1 MYVILHRLRNVWKR
15 IVNQGLLFLTA
26 VMLLWLSGCG
36 SREEE
41 IPIDFPFYETDDYSL
56 ALAAA
61 EGDEY
66 VLLFRD
72 GDGQILQQIP
82 CGKLKEPV
90 TFSYDGI
97 AYGSWT
103 DLEIFSADSDTGLL
117 FLWGDER
124 FAEEPVLIPR
134 YAEAREGAMLTVSES
149 GDTQEKKIYQ
159 LNQFRNR
166 VEEVRGWSLEQD
178 SGILRIWDSLRRQC
192 LFEGK
197 IALDEEREPQNREY
211 YEYLF
216 WRGRDL
222 LWHYSAS
229 STVRVWEDSGA
240 AEYEGRT
247 AFLENC
253 GYAGEAPFYQYYDRF
268 QNLQLELYLD
278 EEEQRYYGIAY
289 IHRINSD
296 LEPVVDML
304 GFAGHGIGEERW
316 EEGQTF
322 ALPFA
327 GDAGGAE
334 EGYRETVEYTESGK
348 PDHFLAQGMTDDCGV
363 ETLSNLVEIDF
374 IYREDG
380 TLFCRDYQ
388 HDARTFGSNL
398 CGRDSF
404 YDEKERL
411 IYENGYLT
419 HGSCEFYYVYAGEEE
434 KPVYRLYLD
443 YNGGYVFP
451 ELARLYD
458 SGQ

>member
-1 MYVILHRLRNVWKR
+1 MDVRLHRRRNVWKR
-15 IVNQGLLFLTA
+15 IMNQGLFFLSA

-41 IPIDFPFYETDDYSL
+41 IPIDFPFYETDDYTL
-56 ALAAA
+56 VLAAA

-72 GDGQILQQIP
+72 GDRQILQQIP

-117 FLWGDER
+117 FLWKDER
-124 FAEEPVLIPR
+124 FAEEPVQIPR
-134 YAEAREGAMLTVSES
+134 YAEVREGAMLTVSES

-159 LNQFRNR
+159 LNQSRNR
-166 VEEVRGWSLEQD
+166 VEEVRGWSLERG
-178 SGILRIWDSLRRQC
+178 SGMLRIEDRLRQQC
-192 LFEGK
+192 LFEGQ
-197 IALDEEREPQNREY
+197 IALDEEGEPQNREY

-222 LWHYSAS
+222 LWEYPSS
-229 STVRVWEDSGA
+229 STVGVWEDSGA
-240 AEYEGRT
+240 AEYESRT

-268 QNLQLELYLD
+268 DNLQLELYLD

-304 GFAGHGIGEERW
+304 GFAGHGIGKEQW

-327 GDAGGAE
+327 GDVGGAE
-334 EGYRETVEYTESGK
+334 DGYRETVEYTESGR
-348 PDHFLAQGMTDDCGV
+348 PDYFLAQGPMDDCGL
-363 ETLSNLVEIDF
+363 ETLGNLVEIDF

-380 TLFCRDYQ
+380 TLFCRDYH
-388 HDARTFGSNL
+388 HDALTFGSNL

-411 IYENGYLT
+411 VYENGYLT
-419 HGSCEFYYVYAGEEE
+419 HGSCEFYYIYAGEGEN
-434 KPVYRLYLD
+434 PVYRLYLD
-443 YNGGYVFP
+443 YNCGYLYS
-451 ELARLYD
+451 EMARLH
-458 SGQ
+458 SGE